1 MLRVSLSDKPS
12 QIFSSVS
19 LPHFLQLVDMDT
31 DLVVVPLFYFAI
43 DVAQVVEGVGEEEV
57 SEERGVA

>member
-1 MLRVSLSDKPS
+1 MLRVFLSDKPS

-19 LPHFLQLVDMDT
+19 LPHLLQLVNMDT

-57 SEERGVA
+57 SEDRGVA